1 MYGVKITERVLK
13 AVSKVK
19 NTHSHKLKCHKN
31 KNNGTLAQN
40 TLQFVILTKKWI
52 NTKMENMKW
61 THFDNAWEHAY
72 RQVSYVIYVIQ
83 GEHKLQTIRFREI
96 NKGI

>member
-1 MYGVKITERVLK
+1 
-13 AVSKVK
+13 
-19 NTHSHKLKCHKN
+19 
-31 KNNGTLAQN
+31 
-40 TLQFVILTKKWI
+40 
-52 NTKMENMKW
+52 MENMKW

>member
-19 NTHSHKLKCHKN
+19 NTHTHTHKLKYPKN

-40 TLQFVILTKKWI
+40 TLQFVILTKK
-52 NTKMENMKW
+52 
-61 THFDNAWEHAY
+61 
-72 RQVSYVIYVIQ
+72 
-83 GEHKLQTIRFREI
+83 
-96 NKGI
+96 